1 MHTELREV
9 WNAEVGYQNSA
20 REVRG
25 WTWSRLEGARRCVQD
40 LQDFGMHVERVLV
53 WLRATMLGYRPHR
66 GRSLLRFR
74 PPRRGQPV
82 NLRKP
87 WDCLDPRQIFRHFI
101 VGCIDSVVHVSQ
113 LPAQFRV

>member
-40 LQDFGMHVERVLV
+40 LQGFGMHVERVLV
-53 WLRATMLGYRPHR
+53 WLRATMLGYRAIQ
-66 GRSLLRFR
+66 SL
-74 PPRRGQPV
+74 
-82 NLRKP
+82 
-87 WDCLDPRQIFRHFI
+87 
-101 VGCIDSVVHVSQ
+101 VSWGT
-113 LPAQFRV
+113 LLTVTV